1 MTSADPIIVET
12 TERIF
17 RDLADPQ
24 AINSADD
31 DAWRAPLWT
40 ALEEAGLT
48 VAWLDDALGGGGASI
63 ADGFAI
69 ARVSGTYAAPVPLA
83 ETLLAAWLLGRG
95 GIEAPTGRMTVAP
108 TRTKDRIVLDADGRL
123 VGSVHQVP
131 WASASD
137 HMALIAAQA
146 DKNVVALVETGAC
159 SVIAGTNLAADPRDE
174 VRFDGV
180 TPLKTAPAPEG
191 LGERGLRLMGAA
203 ARSLQMTSALEAI
216 LDLSVDYAGERVAF
230 ERKISKFQAV
240 QHELAKLAS
249 ETAAAMAASGSAA
262 KAIGDAEAF
271 DDRTFMEVASTKVR
285 VGEAAREGAA
295 IAHQVHGAIG
305 FTEEY
310 VLHRFTRRLWSWQ
323 DDFGSES
330 VWAAEI
336 GKMICAG
343 GPDQLWATITA
354 A

>member
-1 MTSADPIIVET
+1 MSNADTIIVET

-17 RDLADPQ
+17 RDLGDPQ
-24 AINSADD
+24 TVNSAADS
-31 DAWRAPLWT
+31 AWRAPLWN

-69 ARVSGTYAAPVPLA
+69 ARVSGVYAAPVPLA

-95 GIEAPTGRMTVAP
+95 GIEAPTGPMTIAP
-108 TRTKDRIVLDADGRL
+108 MRDKDRLELDANGRL
-123 VGSVHQVP
+123 VGSAHQVP

-137 HMALIAAQA
+137 HIALLATQA
-146 DKNVVALVETGAC
+146 DRHVIALVDTGAC
-159 SVIAGTNLAADPRDE
+159 SIVAGTNLAADPRDE
-174 VRFDGV
+174 IRFDGV
-180 TPLKTAPAPEG
+180 TPLKVAPAPAG
-191 LGERGLRLMGAA
+191 LDHRALSLMGAA
-203 ARSLQMTSALEAI
+203 VRSVQMTGALEAI
-216 LDLSVDYAGERVAF
+216 LNLSVDYAGERVAF

-249 ETAAAMAASGSAA
+249 ETAAAMAASGAAA
-262 KAIGDAEAF
+262 KAIGKAATF

-285 VGEAAREGAA
+285 VGEAAREGAG

-330 VWAAEI
+330 VWAAQI
-336 GKMICAG
+336 GEMICAA